1 MDTPVE
7 IRRAAA
13 EDIPRAREFYAE
25 RGYGGGIAPDDTVL
39 LAERGGD
46 LIGIVRLAPEEGEIV
61 LRGMQVHPSHQRQ
74 GIGLQLLAAVEGA
87 LGNRTCYCIPYAH
100 LKDFYGRIGFAVV
113 DPADAPP
120 FLRARVEGYRVR
132 FAGKEFLLM
141 RREPPPDDGQHDR
154 RPAP

>member
-1 MDTPVE
+1 MDMPVE

-39 LAERGGD
+39 LAERDGD

-61 LRGMQVHPSHQRQ
+61 LRGMQVHPSFQRQ
-74 GIGLQLLAAVEGA
+74 GIGLHLLAAVASA

-100 LKDFYGRIGFAVV
+100 LEDFYGRIGFAAV
-113 DPADAPP
+113 DLADAPP
-120 FLRARVEGYRVR
+120 FLRSRVEGYRVR
-132 FAGKEFLLM
+132 FEGKEFLLM
-141 RREPPPDDGQHDR
+141 RRDPPPDEGRHGR